1 MHTSILEQQYIE
13 KVIPS
18 LRKQF
23 GYKNVM
29 QVPRIEK
36 VVVNVGYG
44 RKHKEKAFIEHTGKT
59 LLAITGQKPTHNVSR
74 KSIANFKIRDGVNIG
89 VSVTLRGRA
98 MYEFLFR
105 LIHLT
110 LPRVRDFRGL
120 SPKAFDKK
128 GNFTLG
134 FKEQTA
140 FPEITSEMADIVHG
154 LEVTVVTSANSVDE
168 GRALLTELGFPFKSA
183 K

>member
-1 MHTSILEQQYIE
+1 M
-13 KVIPS
+13 
-18 LRKQF
+18 
-23 GYKNVM
+23 
-29 QVPRIEK
+29 
-36 VVVNVGYG
+36 
-44 RKHKEKAFIEHTGKT
+44 
-59 LLAITGQKPTHNVSR
+59 
-74 KSIANFKIRDGVNIG
+74 NIG

>member
-1 MHTSILEQQYIE
+1 MHTPILEKQYTE
-13 KVIPS
+13 NVIPA
-18 LRKQF
+18 LREKF

-36 VVVNVGYG
+36 VVVNIGYG
-44 RKHKEKAFIEHTGKT
+44 RKHKEKAFIEHCEKT

-89 VSVTLRGRA
+89 VSVTLRGKA
-98 MYEFLFR
+98 MYEFLYR
-105 LIHLT
+105 LIHLA

-134 FKEQTA
+134 LKEQTA
-140 FPEITSEMADIVHG
+140 FPEITSSMADILHG
-154 LEVTVVTSANSVDE
+154 LEVTVVTSAHTADE
-168 GRALLTELGFPFKSA
+168 GRTLLSELGFPFKDA